1 MVFLQPVQ
9 EISKDFGSQS
19 GGMTNLWDV
28 AIIYI
33 RVPSQ
38 IYCFRDL
45 SSLSKAAIN
54 GRKTEPL
61 TGMIIGLGI

>member
-1 MVFLQPVQ
+1 
-9 EISKDFGSQS
+9 
-19 GGMTNLWDV
+19 MTNLWDV

-54 GRKTEPL
+54 GKKTEPL